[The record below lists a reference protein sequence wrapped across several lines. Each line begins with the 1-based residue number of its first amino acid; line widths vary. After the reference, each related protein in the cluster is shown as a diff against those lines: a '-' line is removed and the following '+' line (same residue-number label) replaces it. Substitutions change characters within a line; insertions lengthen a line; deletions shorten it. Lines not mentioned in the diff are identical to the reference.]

1 MSGRVSRA
9 RDPIVLVGGGIGA
22 GKTSVLRIFQEHGFA
37 IISTD
42 DVGREVLA
50 PGSPAI
56 QEVYRLWP
64 DVVEGGVV
72 NRQALAEVVF
82 GDPGELERLE
92 AITHPE
98 IERRVRVDID
108 RRTGPIAIEVPVM
121 KVLRDDTFTRI
132 AVVADHDVRTARA
145 VTRGATRDD
154 VEQRMANQPSDA
166 EWRDWADVV
175 FDNSGAWAHTEESVR
190 SLIAELLGDG

>member
-22 GKTSVLRIFQEHGFA
+22 GKSSVLQVFQEHGFI

-42 DVGREVLA
+42 DVGRDVLA
-50 PGSPAI
+50 PGSPTV
-56 QEVYRLWP
+56 QDVHRLWP
-64 DVVEGGVV
+64 EVVEDGVV
-72 NRQALAEVVF
+72 NRQALAGVVF
-82 GDPGELERLE
+82 GDPDQLEWLE
-92 AITHPE
+92 EITHPE

-108 RRTGPIAIEVPVM
+108 RRTGPMAIEVPVM

-145 VTRGATRDD
+145 ITRGATRDD

-175 FDNSGAWAHTEESVR
+175 VDNSGAWAHTEESIR
-190 SLIAELLGDG
+190 SLISELLSDG